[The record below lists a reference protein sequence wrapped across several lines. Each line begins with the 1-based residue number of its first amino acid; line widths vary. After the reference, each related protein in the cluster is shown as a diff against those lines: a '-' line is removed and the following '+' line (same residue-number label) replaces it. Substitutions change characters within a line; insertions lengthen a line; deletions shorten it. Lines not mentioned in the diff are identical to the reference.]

1 MKEVKV
7 SARDLFKGEQAGGM
21 TYDEWA
27 AMDDAGRLKQRL
39 EFIADRAQ
47 AMAKTPIT
55 AGSRFPANV
64 ISQAIELERSA
75 REGLRA
81 VECSDA
87 IAAAWYAID
96 TGKRI
101 GDLNRLLTAWDQ
113 LQVIVK
119 DRQSKAEA
127 ARKKKGHKSALTRA
141 IDEMVRE
148 IPGCSYKDLIRE
160 IDADAKGQ
168 ECVLYNLRE
177 RGKMTVKFVSVTAER
192 IYFKLSPEE
201 KRESITVS
209 TLHNKLTKAK
219 KAV

>member
-1 MKEVKV
+1 MKEVRV

-75 REGLRA
+75 REALRA

-87 IAAAWYAID
+87 IDAAWYAID
-96 TGKRI
+96 TGKRM
-101 GDLNRLLTAWDQ
+101 GNLNRILTAWDQ
-113 LQVIVK
+113 MQVIVK
-119 DRQSKAEA
+119 DRQVKVKGGKN
-127 ARKKKGHKSALTRA
+127 RTGHKSALTIA
-141 IDEMVRE
+141 IEEMVRE
-148 IPGCSYKDLIRE
+148 IPGCSYNDLLRQ
-160 IDADAKGQ
+160 IDADAKG
-168 ECVLYNLRE
+168 EESLLYNLRE
-177 RGKMTVKFVSVTAER
+177 AGRVTIKFVSVTEER
-192 IYFKLSPEE
+192 IGYQSTDRKKIKRFSITTLNNKLS
-201 KRESITVS
+201 
-209 TLHNKLTKAK
+209 KAK